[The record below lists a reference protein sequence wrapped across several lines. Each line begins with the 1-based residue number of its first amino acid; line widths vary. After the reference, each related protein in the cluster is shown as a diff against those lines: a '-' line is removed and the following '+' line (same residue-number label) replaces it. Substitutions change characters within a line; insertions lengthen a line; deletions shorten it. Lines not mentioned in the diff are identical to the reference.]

1 VPVIAYIA
9 NCFPSSVEPYLSDEI
24 RELRRRGAH
33 VIACSA
39 KLPEAKS
46 SQNVDICLRHVR
58 IGEAISAIRLLLRNI
73 RELADVWQRVLFRGP
88 ESLSRRLRCL
98 AHTFLGAYFAV
109 RLRGY
114 DVDHIHA
121 HHGYFSSWIALVAA
135 RLLGAGYSLTLH
147 GSDLLIHAA
156 FLDTKL
162 QNCDFCLTISDFNR
176 QYLLKKYPTIASGKV
191 IMQRMGVDAVAKT
204 VDTPAPLPSS
214 CMVLLSVGRLHEVKN
229 HEFLI
234 EACARL
240 RDRGVDVFCLIAGE
254 GQSRSQLEKQ
264 IIKLNLGQRVTL
276 LGHVPRQQ
284 LDLIYEL
291 ADVVVL
297 TSRSEGIPLVL
308 MEAMMRTK
316 LVLAPDITGIP
327 ELVVHGET
335 GFLYTPG
342 SFEDFIHTV
351 EQLRQELPHLDG
363 VRRAARAHAFQ
374 YFNRQANLDQFAK
387 MFLQSIQHRQ
397 PTYAH
402 SFLQQI

>member
-1 VPVIAYIA
+1 
-9 NCFPSSVEPYLSDEI
+9 
-24 RELRRRGAH
+24 
-33 VIACSA
+33 
-39 KLPEAKS
+39 
-46 SQNVDICLRHVR
+46 
-58 IGEAISAIRLLLRNI
+58 
-73 RELADVWQRVLFRGP
+73 
-88 ESLSRRLRCL
+88 
-98 AHTFLGAYFAV
+98 
-109 RLRGY
+109 
-114 DVDHIHA
+114 
-121 HHGYFSSWIALVAA
+121 
-135 RLLGAGYSLTLH
+135 
-147 GSDLLIHAA
+147 
-156 FLDTKL
+156 
-162 QNCDFCLTISDFNR
+162 
-176 QYLLKKYPTIASGKV
+176 
-191 IMQRMGVDAVAKT
+191 
-204 VDTPAPLPSS
+204 
-214 CMVLLSVGRLHEVKN
+214 MVLLSVGRLHEVKN